1 VAGFVLCLEPQAV
14 WDGLRLHREG
24 LKMSKELP
32 DVAKVGGG
40 GGVLPSLPAAG
51 AFVEGLSPS
60 MRAVGAVIRELAQSE
75 VPVLLLAEKGAGKH
89 ATARWIHEISR
100 RSAQPFRSLVCS
112 TLKVEDLGPSGENG
126 ESEQD
131 WFRQDRFKQGWF
143 KQGTIFLDEIAD
155 LSLQGQ
161 ARIME
166 LLPRA
171 ENARS
176 ENARDEN
183 PLNENRGSGL
193 SESARLICGSERDLE
208 LEVKAGRLRED
219 LYYRISGVCLRLPPL
234 RQRREDI
241 PLLVEHFLAKYARD
255 FRRPVP
261 RLSAEAQQLFRD
273 YSWPGNVRELE
284 NAARAIVALGDEDV
298 AMGGLRALLNR
309 PEAGGNGTQVSLKQ
323 VARAA
328 SRVAERELILRVLTR
343 TRWNRRRA
351 AQELQISYKALL
363 YKMKQI
369 GCSEYGSS

>member
-1 VAGFVLCLEPQAV
+1 MG
-14 WDGLRLHREG
+14 
-24 LKMSKELP
+24 KELP
-32 DVAKVGGG
+32 DVAKIEDG
-40 GGVLPSLPAAG
+40 GGVPGPQPSAG

-60 MRAVGAVIRELAQSE
+60 MRAVGAVIRELAESE

-89 ATARWIHEISR
+89 ATAWWIHEMSSR
-100 RSAQPFRSLVCS
+100 RTQPFRWLVCS
-112 TLKVEDLGPSGENG
+112 SLKAEDLGPLGENG
-126 ESEQD
+126 G
-131 WFRQDRFKQGWF
+131 FKE
-143 KQGTIFLDEIAD
+143 GTVFLDEIAD
-155 LSLQGQ
+155 LSLEGQ

-166 LLPRA
+166 VLPRGG
-171 ENARS
+171 
-176 ENARDEN
+176 N
-183 PLNENRGSGL
+183 PGSGG
-193 SESARLICGSERDLE
+193 SGSGNPGTGNHGSTAGESVRLICGSERDLE

-261 RLSAEAQQLFRD
+261 RLSAEAQRLFQE

-284 NAARAIVALGDEDV
+284 NAVRAMVALGDEDV
-298 AMGGLRALLNR
+298 AMGGLRSLLSK
-309 PEAGGNGTQVSLKQ
+309 PDAGANGTQVSLKQ

-328 SRVAERELILRVLTR
+328 SRVAEKELILRVLTR

-369 GCSEYGSS
+369 GCTEYGSS

>member
-1 VAGFVLCLEPQAV
+1 
-14 WDGLRLHREG
+14 
-24 LKMSKELP
+24 
-32 DVAKVGGG
+32 
-40 GGVLPSLPAAG
+40 
-51 AFVEGLSPS
+51 

-89 ATARWIHEISR
+89 ATARWIHEMSG
-100 RSAQPFRSLVCS
+100 RSEQPFRGLVCS
-112 TLKVEDLGPSGENG
+112 TLKAEDLGALGEN
-126 ESEQD
+126 D
-131 WFRQDRFKQGWF
+131 WF

-155 LSLQGQ
+155 LSPEWQ

-166 LLPRA
+166 ILPRA
-171 ENARS
+171 ENVLGENRGGNHRS
-176 ENARDEN
+176 ENHRSEN
-183 PLNENRGSGL
+183 HGS
-193 SESARLICGSERDLE
+193 SPTESARLICGSERDLE

-261 RLSAEAQQLFRD
+261 RLSVEAQRLFRD

-284 NAARAIVALGDEDV
+284 NAARALVALGDEDV
-298 AMGGLRALLNR
+298 AMGGLRALLSR
-309 PEAGGNGTQVSLKQ
+309 PDAGGNGTQVSLKQ

>member
-1 VAGFVLCLEPQAV
+1 MG
-14 WDGLRLHREG
+14 
-24 LKMSKELP
+24 KELP
-32 DVAKVGGG
+32 DVAKVEVG
-40 GGVLPSLPAAG
+40 GGVLPSLPATE
-51 AFVEGLSPS
+51 AFVEGLSPG

-89 ATARWIHEISR
+89 ATARWIHEMSR
-100 RSAQPFRSLVCS
+100 RSAQPFRRLVCS
-112 TLKVEDLGPSGENG
+112 TLKVENLGPSEENG
-126 ESEQD
+126 GSEDDWFKQD
-131 WFRQDRFKQGWF
+131 WFKQGWFKQGWF

-155 LSLQGQ
+155 LSLEGQ

-166 LLPRA
+166 VLPRA
-171 ENARS
+171 ENARGENQNPRGEDPRS
-176 ENARDEN
+176 ENHGAGR
-183 PLNENRGSGL
+183 
-193 SESARLICGSERDLE
+193 SETARLICGSERDLE

-284 NAARAIVALGDEDV
+284 DAAKALVVLGDEDV
-298 AMGGLRALLNR
+298 AMGGLRARLSR
-309 PEAGGNGTQVSLKQ
+309 PEAGGNGMQVSLKQ

>member
-1 VAGFVLCLEPQAV
+1 MG
-14 WDGLRLHREG
+14 
-24 LKMSKELP
+24 KELP
-32 DVAKVGGG
+32 DIAKVEETE
-40 GGVLPSLPAAG
+40 GVLSSLPAAV

-89 ATARWIHEISR
+89 ATARWIHEMSG
-100 RSAQPFRSLVCS
+100 RSEQPFRGLVCS
-112 TLKVEDLGPSGENG
+112 TLKAEDLGALGG
-126 ESEQD
+126 D
-131 WFRQDRFKQGWF
+131 DWF

-155 LSLQGQ
+155 LSPEWQ

-166 LLPRA
+166 ILPRA
-171 ENARS
+171 ENVLGENRGGNHRS
-176 ENARDEN
+176 ENHRSEN
-183 PLNENRGSGL
+183 HGS
-193 SESARLICGSERDLE
+193 SPTESARLICGSERDLE

-261 RLSAEAQQLFRD
+261 RLSVEAQRLFRD

-284 NAARAIVALGDEDV
+284 NAARALVALGDEDV
-298 AMGGLRALLNR
+298 AMGGLRALLSR
-309 PEAGGNGTQVSLKQ
+309 PDAGGNGTQVSLKQ

>member
-1 VAGFVLCLEPQAV
+1 MG
-14 WDGLRLHREG
+14 
-24 LKMSKELP
+24 KELP
-32 DVAKVGGG
+32 DVAKGEIGGG
-40 GGVLPSLPAAG
+40 ILPSVPASG

-89 ATARWIHEISR
+89 ATARWIHEMSR
-100 RSAQPFRSLVCS
+100 RCAQPFRGLVCS
-112 TLKVEDLGPSGENG
+112 TLKVENLGSSGENG
-126 ESEQD
+126 GFEQD
-131 WFRQDRFKQGWF
+131 WFKE
-143 KQGTIFLDEIAD
+143 GTIFLDEIAD
-155 LSLQGQ
+155 LSLEGQ

-166 LLPRA
+166 VLPRA
-171 ENARS
+171 ESSRS
-176 ENARDEN
+176 ENPRDEN
-183 PLNENRGSGL
+183 HRGENPQ
-193 SESARLICGSERDLE
+193 SENHGPIRSETARLICGSERDLE

-261 RLSAEAQQLFRD
+261 RLSAEAQRLFRD

-284 NAARAIVALGDEDV
+284 NAAKAVVALGDEDV
-298 AMGGLRALLNR
+298 AMGGLRALLSR
-309 PEAGGNGTQVSLKQ
+309 PDTGGDGTRVSLKQ
-323 VARAA
+323 VSRAA
-328 SRVAERELILRVLTR
+328 SRIAEKELILRALTR

>member
-1 VAGFVLCLEPQAV
+1 MG
-14 WDGLRLHREG
+14 
-24 LKMSKELP
+24 KNLP
-32 DVAKVGGG
+32 DVAKVEDE
-40 GGVLPSLPAAG
+40 GGVLSSLPAAG
-51 AFVEGLSPS
+51 AFVEGLSPG
-60 MRAVGAVIRELAQSE
+60 MCAVGAVIRELAQSE

-89 ATARWIHEISR
+89 AAARWIHEMSR
-100 RSAQPFRSLVCS
+100 RREQRFRGLVCS
-112 TLKVEDLGPSGENG
+112 MQKVEDLGPSGENG
-126 ESEQD
+126 G
-131 WFRQDRFKQGWF
+131 FKE
-143 KQGTIFLDEIAD
+143 GTVFLDEIAD
-155 LSLQGQ
+155 LNLEDQ

-166 LLPRA
+166 VLPRA

-176 ENARDEN
+176 ENPRSEDLRSEN
-183 PLNENRGSGL
+183 HGSGGT
-193 SESARLICGSERDLE
+193 ESARLICGSERDLE

-261 RLSAEAQQLFRD
+261 RLSAESQQLFRD

-284 NAARAIVALGDEDV
+284 NAAKALVVLGDEDV
-298 AMGGLRALLNR
+298 AMGGLRALLSR
-309 PEAGGNGTQVSLKQ
+309 PDAGGNGTQVSLKQ

-328 SRVAERELILRVLTR
+328 SRVAERELILKVLTR

-363 YKMKQI
+363 YKMKQV